1 MKHPNIRCKQKKRS
15 LFGFMIK
22 SKKFAFWFSFCC
34 VTSLLSR
41 RGNTLFQFRAVTDNW
56 LFQKQ
61 NKASLIYNFMPK
73 TEVELVLK
81 NAILPSELR
90 FLGRNFLSV
99 KLKGLLSFLH
109 YYC

>member
-41 RGNTLFQFRAVTDNW
+41 RGNTLFQFRAV
-56 LFQKQ
+56 
-61 NKASLIYNFMPK
+61 KASLIYNFMPK